1 MADSIRI
8 SQLELIDRLTI
19 DDIMVVNNENVNTNA
34 IKFSNLVNS
43 IQEYPSLTFQGSVAF
58 TGAVTLP
65 STTVL
70 EKSLTDLTD
79 VTLVNTQATQILAY
93 NGVTWT
99 NTNLTGMD
107 FDLDLTELNDVT
119 LTTPQNGDHLVYN
132 GNTWVNQAMGA
143 SSIGYADLSVVQGV
157 AVAGGG
163 LSYNNTSGVF
173 TFQPDS
179 NAGYATTGDVS
190 SAVAVV
196 DNRLSAISGIST
208 GNSTL
213 GTFNGTTITNDSNV
227 KGALQELETA
237 LEAIV
242 PGIQYTALS
251 VEIATAS
258 GQGNLTYNNLDG
270 KFTFTPADVYT
281 AAAADAAFAPIGV
294 LADAALTGTPT
305 APTANASTNSTQVAT
320 TAFVQQEITGNNTAY
335 LSTTSLK
342 SLVANAADYAAF
354 QSAIAAL

>member
-43 IQEYPSLTFQGSVAF
+43 IQEYPALTF
-58 TGAVTLP
+58 TGAITFTGNVVLP
-65 STTVL
+65 STTTL

-79 VTLVNTQATQILAY
+79 VTLVNSQATQILAY

-119 LTTPQNGDHLVYN
+119 LTSPQNGDHLVYN
-132 GNTWVNQAMGA
+132 GNAWVNTPAGA
-143 SSIGYADLSVVQGV
+143 SSIGYSDLSVVQGA

-163 LSYNNTSGVF
+163 LSYNNVNGVF

-196 DNRLSAISGIST
+196 DNRLSAISGVTT

-213 GTFNGTTITNDSNV
+213 GTFNGSTISNDANV

-237 LEAIV
+237 VESIA
-242 PGIQYTALS
+242 PGIQLTALS
-251 VEIATAS
+251 VTVQSAS
-258 GQGNLTYNNLDG
+258 GQGNLTYDNG
-270 KFTFTPADVYT
+270 TGQFAFTPADVYT

-294 LADAALTGTPT
+294 LADASLTGTPT
-305 APTANASTNSTQVAT
+305 APTANVGTNSTQVAT
-320 TAFVQQEITGNNTAY
+320 TAFVDTAITTNNADY
-335 LSTTSLK
+335 IAVSALK
-342 SLVANAADYAAF
+342 TLVAGASDYGEF
-354 QSAIAAL
+354 QTAIAAL